1 MEGILANLVTTT
13 LGGSWGAVLAVL
25 MLALAALIK
34 GHRELRQQLQ
44 DKDDEIG
51 ELLDKQQS
59 LLDRIGELQRHATDR
74 YEALLRERSQCKS
87 CPMSSAKQEHDPH

>member
-25 MLALAALIK
+25 MLALFAMGKAYRDL
-34 GHRELRQQLQ
+34 RAELRG
-44 DKDDEIG
+44 KDDEIG